1 MAERH
6 AEVVEREFTR
16 QAPGF
21 EDPRYNRI
29 FTTDAEWMFA
39 RLRTTAED
47 LALDVAAGTGHVA
60 RALAPRVRAVVAV
73 DATAA
78 MLATG
83 KAEADRAGLRN
94 VVFQRGDAAAL
105 PFADGSFDLVLSRFA
120 LHHFE
125 DTAGPLREMAR
136 CLRAGG
142 TLAVGDLLADADAGI
157 AATQNRLER
166 LRDPSHTRILS
177 AAELAERLAAEG
189 LTPSAPETRDVVRPL
204 EPWLAQTETA
214 PDVAGAIRA
223 KLREEIG
230 GGPATGFQPRERDGE
245 LWFTH
250 RLASVLAAKP
260 APAGEATA
268 G

>member
-29 FTTDAEWMFA
+29 FTSDAEWMFA
-39 RLRTTAED
+39 RLRATADD

-60 RALAPRVRAVVAV
+60 RTLAPHVRAVVAV

-94 VVFQRGDAAAL
+94 IVFQRGDAAAL
-105 PFADGSFDLVLSRFA
+105 PFADGSFDVVLSRFA

-125 DTAGPLREMAR
+125 DPAVPLREMAR

-142 TLAVGDLLADADAGI
+142 TLAVGDLLADADAAV
-157 AATQNRLER
+157 AAAMNRLER
-166 LRDPSHTRILS
+166 LRDPSHTRMLS
-177 AAELAERLAAEG
+177 AAELSDRLAAAG
-189 LTPSAPETRDVVRPL
+189 LAPSAVETREIVRPL

-214 PDVAGAIRA
+214 ADVAGAIRA
-223 KLREEIG
+223 ELRAELG
-230 GGPATGFQPRERDGE
+230 GGPATGFQPQAREGE

-250 RLASVLAAKP
+250 RLASVLAHKP
-260 APAGEATA
+260 AASPAGR
-268 G
+268 

>member
-1 MAERH
+1 MPERH

-29 FTTDAEWMFA
+29 FTTDADWMFA
-39 RLRTTAED
+39 RLRTSADD

-60 RALAPRVRAVVAV
+60 RALAPRVRTVVAV

-105 PFADGSFDLVLSRFA
+105 PFADGSFDVVVSRFA

-125 DTAGPLREMAR
+125 DPAVPLREMAR
-136 CLRAGG
+136 CLRPGG
-142 TLAVGDLLADADAGI
+142 TLAVGDLLANKDADV
-157 AATQNRLER
+157 AAAQNRLER
-166 LRDPSHTRILS
+166 LRDPSHTRMLS
-177 AAELAERLAAEG
+177 AAELATRLVALG
-189 LTPSAPETRDVVRPL
+189 LAPGALETRDVERPL
-204 EPWLAQTETA
+204 EPWLAQTRTA
-214 PDVAGAIRA
+214 DDVAGAIRA
-223 KLREEIG
+223 ELRAELGG
-230 GGPATGFQPRERDGE
+230 GGPVTGFRPRERDGE

-260 APAGEATA
+260 GAPA
-268 G
+268 